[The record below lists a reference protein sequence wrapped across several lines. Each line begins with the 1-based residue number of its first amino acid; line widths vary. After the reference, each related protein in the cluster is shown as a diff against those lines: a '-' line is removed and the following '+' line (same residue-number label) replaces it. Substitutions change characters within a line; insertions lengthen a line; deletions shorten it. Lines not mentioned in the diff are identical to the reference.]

1 MGCASSKEK
10 RCRHCNAPYSP
21 VPRSYSMHVHHP
33 PQSKDDSHHLVGLT
47 SSTFGSLKLDLSHKA
62 FDNSHQNGIGFSNG
76 GLLEKETNIKE
87 FSKELTEAKT
97 WSNSI
102 DQKISQVI
110 PRTPVET
117 PPGEPE
123 TINTWEL
130 MEGLEDMSPL
140 RSPNHFRSFSFDVH
154 SHPIPAPA
162 REHKPMYM
170 WLQRTEDEPSLK
182 SNVPDFDPEAI
193 SSFRKSSQQLSP
205 DIPFHRRTLDRKNL
219 SYDFT
224 EETKINGDVID
235 FEPLSCGKDRVV
247 VYFTSLRGIRK
258 TYEDCS
264 HVRVILKGL
273 GVRVDERDVSMHSGF
288 KEELKELLGD
298 KIYRGGLPRV
308 FVGNNYIGGVEEIRK
323 LHEDGHLEKLLDRC
337 EKINDG
343 EGVCEGCG
351 DIRFV
356 LCETCSGSCK
366 IYYEGDEEEEDGEVA
381 GYGFQRCPDCNENG
395 LIRCP
400 ICF

>member
-21 VPRSYSMHVHHP
+21 VPRSYSVHVHHP
-33 PQSKDDSHHLVGLT
+33 PQTTDDSYHLVGLT
-47 SSTFGSLKLDLSHKA
+47 STTFGSLKLDLSH
-62 FDNSHQNGIGFSNG
+62 QNGVGFSNVN
-76 GLLEKETNIKE
+76 LLENENNTKE
-87 FSKELTEAKT
+87 FSKGLNDAKS

-102 DQKISQVI
+102 DQKLSHVI

-130 MEGLEDMSPL
+130 MEGLEDTSPL
-140 RSPNHFRSFSFDVH
+140 RSPSHFRSFSFDVH
-154 SHPIPAPA
+154 SRPNPTSDG
-162 REHKPMYM
+162 EHKPMYM
-170 WLQRTEDEPSLK
+170 WLQRAEEDEPCLK
-182 SNVPDFDPEAI
+182 STVSDFDPEAI
-193 SSFRKSSQQLSP
+193 SSFRKPSQKLSP
-205 DIPFHRRTLDRKNL
+205 DIPFRRRTLDRNNL
-219 SYDFT
+219 SYDFG
-224 EETKINGDVID
+224 EQTKINGDVID
-235 FEPLSCGKDRVV
+235 FGKDRVV
-247 VYFTSLRGIRK
+247 LYFTSLRGIRN
-258 TYEDCS
+258 TFEDCC

-273 GVRVDERDVSMHSGF
+273 GVRVDDRDVSMHSGF
-288 KEELKELLGD
+288 KDELKELLGD

-308 FVGNNYIGGVEEIRK
+308 FIGKKYIGGAEEIRK
-323 LHEDGHLEKLLDRC
+323 LHEEGRLEKLLDSC

-351 DIRFV
+351 DVRFV

-366 IYYEGDEEEEDGEVA
+366 IYYEGDEEEDGEVA
-381 GYGFQRCPDCNENG
+381 DYGFQRCPDCNENG